1 MNMRRINITKNITKI
16 AIHIALLAGLSLGLL
31 PVTGFAHN
39 GEEHV
44 TGTVAKISDTSVTV
58 TTKAG
63 KNVEVALEAKTAFKR
78 SDLPIQKSEIK
89 VGDRVVIH
97 AGEVHEKLIAHT
109 VQVGAA
115 AATKQTAQHEAH

>member
-1 MNMRRINITKNITKI
+1 MNMRRINITKI

-31 PVTGFAHN
+31 PVLSFAHN

-63 KNVEVALEAKTAFKR
+63 KNVEVALDAKTAFKR
-78 SDLPIQKSEIK
+78 SDLPMQKSEIK

-97 AGEVHEKLIAHT
+97 AGEVHEKLIAHV

-115 AATKQTAQHEAH
+115 PATKQTAQHEAH

>member
-1 MNMRRINITKNITKI
+1 MEGNYMNMRRMNITKT

-31 PVTGFAHN
+31 PVLSFAHN

-44 TGTVAKISDTSVTV
+44 IGTVAKISDTSVTV

-63 KNVEVALEAKTAFKR
+63 KAVEVALDAKTTFKR
-78 SDLPIQKSEIK
+78 SAEAIQKSDNK

-97 AGEVHEKLIAHT
+97 AGQGHRKL
-109 VQVGAA
+109 
-115 AATKQTAQHEAH
+115 